1 MLLDFQI
8 TYKNRKMVEEKKWD
22 VIIIGGGPSG
32 YTAALYLS
40 RATLSVLVFAGVKA
54 GGQLMNTTLVENY
67 PGFKDGV
74 MGPDL
79 MMNME
84 VQAKKFGAEV
94 RYENVTKVEMS
105 GETKK
110 VWVGEKEISAKA
122 LIISTGASAKMLG
135 LDEEKLMGKGVSTCA
150 VCDAAFFKEK
160 ITVVVGGGDAAME
173 DALALAKYAGE
184 VYLIHRR
191 DSFKASKVMQERVF
205 GNPKIKVIWN
215 SEVVEVNGED
225 KLKSIKIKSSG
236 IDAGVDPYTTMSV
249 DGLFLAIGHFPTTE
263 LFKGQVDLDEKGFLK
278 TGITNGNAKLWLEGY
293 PTMTSVSGVFGCGDV
308 VDFKYKQ
315 AITAAGMGC
324 QAALDA
330 EKYLTGGTS
339 SY

>member
-1 MLLDFQI
+1 
-8 TYKNRKMVEEKKWD
+8 MVEEKKWD

-40 RATLSVLVFAGVKA
+40 RATLSVLVLAGVRA
-54 GGQLMNTTLVENY
+54 GGQLMNTTEVENF

-84 VQAKKFGAEV
+84 AQAKKFGAEV
-94 RYENVTKVEMS
+94 RYEDVAKVELV

-110 VWVGEKEISAKA
+110 VWVGDKKIEAKA
-122 LIISTGASAKMLG
+122 VIISTGASSKMLG
-135 LDEEKLMGKGVSTCA
+135 LGEEKWMGKGVSTCA

-160 ITVVVGGGDAAME
+160 ITTVVGGGDAAME
-173 DALALAKYAGE
+173 DALALAKYASE

-191 DSFKASKVMQERVF
+191 DSFKASKIMQERVTT
-205 GNPKIKVIWN
+205 NPKIKIIWK
-215 SEVVEVNGED
+215 SEVVEVKGSE
-225 KLKSIKIKSSG
+225 KLEGIKIKNVETG
-236 IDAGVDPYTTMSV
+236 LTTDMVV
-249 DGLFLAIGHFPTTE
+249 DGLFLAIGHFPATE
-263 LFKGQVDLDEKGFLK
+263 LFNSQVDLDEKGFLK
-278 TGITNGNAKLWLEGY
+278 TGITNGNANVWLEGY
-293 PTMTSVSGVFGCGDV
+293 PTMTSVDGVFGCGDV
-308 VDFKYKQ
+308 VDFRYKQ

-330 EKYLTGGTS
+330 EKYLTGKVS